1 MKTYI
6 LLPVLALAN
15 LLNAQDILDTIYA
28 NEHNNVALFFPKP
41 IRQGIVGSPNFVFT
55 YNREKEQHFGLLQA
69 GPGKES
75 NLLVVTIDGR
85 VYSYILKYQEQLS
98 RLNHFVVGSESIGTE
113 RPMGP
118 KQKWVRGQRDS
129 VTGHGRDVERFCDQ
143 LLKSKNQR
151 LATKRKKGV
160 GLQLQNWV
168 YQGNVTYLVMQISNN
183 SEIDLKVDYLNVY
196 RVNGDKGKKAS
207 YQKLEMVPRYKYKM
221 PSKIM
226 NGSSKRFV
234 YVLPKFVLGEN
245 EQLEI
250 ELKEL
255 NGNRRIGLKE
265 KFFPL
270 K

>member
-15 LLNAQDILDTIYA
+15 LLNAQEILDTIYA
-28 NEHNNVALFFPKP
+28 NEHNNVALFFPNP
-41 IRQGIVGSPNFVFT
+41 IRQGIVGGQNFVFT
-55 YNREKEQHFGLLQA
+55 YNRERGQHFGLLQA
-69 GPGKES
+69 SPGKES

-98 RLNHFVVGSESIGTE
+98 RLNHFVVGSQSIGTE

-118 KQKWVRGQRDS
+118 KQKRVIGQRDS
-129 VTGHGRDVERFCDQ
+129 IPGHDGRDVERFCDQ

-151 LATKRKKGV
+151 LATKRKKGI

-168 YQGNVTYLVMQISNN
+168 YQGSMTYLVMQISNN
-183 SEIDLKVDYLNVY
+183 SEIDLEVDYLNVY
-196 RVNGDKGKKAS
+196 RVNGNKGKKAS
-207 YQKLEMVPRYKYKM
+207 YQKLEMVPLYKYKM

-234 YVLPKFVLGEN
+234 YALPKFVLGDTE
-245 EQLEI
+245 ELEI

-255 NGNRRIGLKE
+255 NGNRRVGLKG
-265 KFFPL
+265 KR
-270 K
+270 

>member
-6 LLPVLALAN
+6 LLPILTLAN
-15 LLNAQDILDTIYA
+15 LLNAQEMLDTIYA
-28 NEHNNVALFFPKP
+28 NERTNVAMFFPRP
-41 IRQGIVGSPNFVFT
+41 IRQGIVGAPNFVFT

-98 RLNHFVVGSESIGTE
+98 RLNHFVARSESIGTE

-118 KQKWVRGQRDS
+118 KQKRVSGQCDS
-129 VTGHGRDVERFCDQ
+129 ITGHGRDVERFCDQ
-143 LLKSKNQR
+143 LLRSKNEP
-151 LATKRKKGV
+151 LATKRKRGV
-160 GLQLQNWV
+160 KLQLQNLV
-168 YQGNVTYLVMQISNN
+168 YNDNVTHLVMEVSNT
-183 SEIDLKVDYLNVY
+183 SKIDFEVDYLNVY
-196 RVNGDKGKKAS
+196 RVNGNKGRKAS
-207 YQKLEMVPRYKYKM
+207 YQKLEMVPIYKYKM

-234 YVLPKFVLGEN
+234 YVLPKFVLGDN
-245 EQLEI
+245 EELEI

-255 NGNRRIGLKE
+255 NGNRRIRLTE
-265 KFFPL
+265 
-270 K
+270 